1 MGLLDMV
8 GGMLGGQSGAGG
20 NQGALIGTVLE
31 FINNQPGG
39 LNGLIEKFRQGGAG
53 EVIGSWVGNGEN
65 QPISPDTLQNVL
77 GPDTVTNLANKAGID
92 PSIATGLLAQVLP
105 HLVNHATPDGEVP
118 ADGQLDHS
126 SLLGSLSQLAGL
138 FGGNKPA

>member
-1 MGLLDMV
+1 MG
-8 GGMLGGQSGAGG
+8 
-20 NQGALIGTVLE
+20 
-31 FINNQPGG
+31 
-39 LNGLIEKFRQGGAG
+39 RQRR
-53 EVIGSWVGNGEN
+53 N

-77 GPDTVTNLANKAGID
+77 GPDTVINLANKAGID

-118 ADGQLDHS
+118 VDGQLDHS

-138 FGGNKPA
+138 FGGNKRPESYVESGVRRSRREFEKAVAV